1 MDLESQRLVLSL
13 VRAYLL
19 VAKENLSYVPGYT
32 VTRWKKRVRS
42 GLPTLWRSKV
52 VSVDGHW
59 RRKALCTESLR
70 SMSCATRLQELV
82 FKEDH
87 TGHTPPPPSFLK
99 EIV

>member
-52 VSVDGHW
+52 VSVDGH
-59 RRKALCTESLR
+59 
-70 SMSCATRLQELV
+70 
-82 FKEDH
+82 
-87 TGHTPPPPSFLK
+87 
-99 EIV
+99 